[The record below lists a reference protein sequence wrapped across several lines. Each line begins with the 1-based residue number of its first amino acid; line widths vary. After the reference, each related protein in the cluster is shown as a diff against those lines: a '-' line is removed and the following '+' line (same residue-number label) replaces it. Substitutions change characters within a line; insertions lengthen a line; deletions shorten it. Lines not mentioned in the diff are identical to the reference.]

1 MEETFEAKKDMKND
15 QADSLISR
23 DELLQF
29 ISQDITYFC
38 ASDLDRIVFDPIC
51 NFTSSGSN
59 LFRSRLV
66 ELSISLCSDKSLVFT
81 KQYQKEIS
89 RKLSKFLE
97 VLHAGSLI
105 IDDIQ
110 DGSPTRRGK
119 PSLHSDIGVP
129 LAINSGSWLYFW
141 ALSLIPKMELNP
153 RVELEMTRLCHQ
165 ALLNGHL
172 GQALDLGI
180 CIDKIN
186 QGQAKEL
193 SIAAMKLKTG
203 QLMSL
208 ASELSAVACGVHFE
222 VRLALK
228 NFGLDFG
235 FALQSFN
242 DLKEFSKKSQTIN
255 QDLILGRPSWIW
267 VCASEYF
274 APTEYLEFAQR
285 ISKLRSA
292 DKSSQQ
298 ELMSE
303 LKSHSL
309 IGYAQLQAK
318 NLMNKSYQKLSD
330 HLMKFDYELNQRSD
344 WKELQRLGQKVME
357 TYD

>member
-1 MEETFEAKKDMKND
+1 VEEIFEAKKSMLKNEV
-15 QADSLISR
+15 DSLISR
-23 DELLQF
+23 DELSNF
-29 ISQDITYFC
+29 VSQDLAHFC
-38 ASDLDRIVFDPIC
+38 ASDLQRIVFDPIC

-66 ELSISLCSDKSLVFT
+66 ELSVSLCSDKSLVFT
-81 KQYQKEIS
+81 KQFQKEIS
-89 RKLSKFLE
+89 SKLSKFLE

-119 PSLHSDIGVP
+119 PSLHSNIGVP

-153 RVELEMTRLCHQ
+153 PVELEMTRLCHQ

-180 CIDKIN
+180 CIDKVS
-186 QGQAKEL
+186 QDKAKEL
-193 SIAAMKLKTG
+193 SMAAMKLKTG
-203 QLMSL
+203 KLMSL

-242 DLKEFSKKSQTIN
+242 DLKEFSKNSQTIN

-267 VCASEYF
+267 VCASESLTS
-274 APTEYLEFAQR
+274 TEYKEFTQIVSTLRTADPSAQH
-285 ISKLRSA
+285 
-292 DKSSQQ
+292 
-298 ELMSE
+298 ELMSQF
-303 LKSHSL
+303 KNHSL
-309 IGYAQLQAK
+309 IAYARLQAK
-318 NLMNKSYQKLSD
+318 NLMNQSYQKLSD

-344 WKELQRLGQKVME
+344 WKELQLLGKKVME